1 MNTLNP
7 QITFLQT
14 DILRNIEV
22 TYFEYPVPAGFPS
35 PAMDYLEQKLD
46 LKDYLINHPDSTF
59 FVRVKGESMTGEGI
73 NDGDLLVV
81 DKSIEATMGQIVI
94 AEINGEFTVKKIDKI
109 KGKLFLVAANDKFDP
124 IPLNEDMDFLV
135 WGVVTYAI
143 HKT

>member
-14 DILRNIEV
+14 DLLRNIEV